1 MEYNKNNC
9 IFAPVNYTIGTMFAL
24 HHPFFL
30 AIPMFILACCSACR
44 DNGSGDY
51 TQEDMDTTDT
61 TASAVVVPPQ
71 SGDEQ
76 LKIRTDSYTPIILKD
91 AEGNLS
97 HAMRSILRKNSLV
110 KTYYQRVGCSI
121 DTCKQEWVTFTAIQY
136 PKDTILQRWAASVV
150 GQFYHEASRG
160 LDIMVN
166 GPKSETNSDGEMSLL
181 NTGCSP
187 YNGVLNEGAKA
198 MFDYY
203 QANIWII
210 GKNRVD
216 EHGPTGRY
224 GCALYCC
231 WLSQEVASYFVA
243 YSTETQLPSEH
254 YVVSFD
260 RRTGKEMSFAD
271 IIKDDNVAE
280 LNDLVVDAAR
290 QRHYELLHSK
300 SNDHTIDKNEGDYSS
315 LVNIKHVG
323 FVENG
328 LAVSTGAL
336 PFDQLAYATHI
347 LIIPYEKVNHL
358 LVERF
363 RR

>member
-1 MEYNKNNC
+1 
-9 IFAPVNYTIGTMFAL
+9 MFAL

-30 AIPMFILACCSACR
+30 AIPMFILTCCSACQ
-44 DNGSGDY
+44 DNRSGDGDQDDIDLSDSS
-51 TQEDMDTTDT
+51 TST
-61 TASAVVVPPQ
+61 VVVPPKTD
-71 SGDEQ
+71 DEH
-76 LKIRTDSYTPIILKD
+76 LVISSDSYLPVILKD
-91 AEGNLS
+91 AEGNMS
-97 HAMRSILRKNSLV
+97 HATRSVLRKNSLV
-110 KTYYQRVGCSI
+110 KTYYQRIGCNN

-136 PKDTILQRWAASVV
+136 PKDTILQRWAAGVV
-150 GQFYHEASRG
+150 GQFYYDASRV
-160 LDIMVN
+160 LDIKVN
-166 GPKSETNSDGEMSLL
+166 GQKSETNSDGEMVLL

-187 YNGVLNEGAKA
+187 YSGELNDGGKA

-203 QANIWII
+203 QARLWVI
-210 GKNRVD
+210 GKHRTE
-216 EHGPTGRY
+216 EHGPSGRY
-224 GCALYCC
+224 GCTIYCC

-243 YSTETQLPSEH
+243 YSTEVQKPSEH

-290 QRHYELLHSK
+290 QRHYELLRSK
-300 SNDHTIDKNEGDYSS
+300 NSELTIDKNEGDYSAM
-315 LVNIKHVG
+315 LDLNHVG

-336 PFDQLAYATHI
+336 PFDQLAQATHI

>member
-1 MEYNKNNC
+1 
-9 IFAPVNYTIGTMFAL
+9 MFAL

-30 AIPMFILACCSACR
+30 AIPMFILTCCSACQNNR
-44 DNGSGDY
+44 SGDGDQDDIDLSDSS
-51 TQEDMDTTDT
+51 TST
-61 TASAVVVPPQ
+61 VVVPPKTN
-71 SGDEQ
+71 DEH
-76 LKIRTDSYTPIILKD
+76 LVISSDSYSPVILKD
-91 AEGNLS
+91 AEGNMS
-97 HAMRSILRKNSLV
+97 HATRSVLRKNSLV
-110 KTYYQRVGCSI
+110 KTYYQRVGCNN

-136 PKDTILQRWAASVV
+136 PKDTILQRWAAGVV
-150 GQFYHEASRG
+150 GQFYYDASRV
-160 LDIMVN
+160 LDIKVN
-166 GPKSETNSDGEMSLL
+166 GQKSETNSDGEMVLL

-187 YNGVLNEGAKA
+187 YSGELNDGGKA

-203 QANIWII
+203 QARLWVI
-210 GKNRVD
+210 GKHRTE
-216 EHGPTGRY
+216 EHGPSGRY
-224 GCALYCC
+224 GCTIYCC

-243 YSTETQLPSEH
+243 YSTEVQKPSEH

-290 QRHYELLHSK
+290 LRHYELLRSK
-300 SNDHTIDKNEGDYSS
+300 NSELTIDKNEGDYSAM
-315 LVNIKHVG
+315 LDLNHVG

-336 PFDQLAYATHI
+336 PFDQLAQATHI

>member
-1 MEYNKNNC
+1 
-9 IFAPVNYTIGTMFAL
+9 MFAL

-30 AIPMFILACCSACR
+30 AIPMFILTCCSACQNNR
-44 DNGSGDY
+44 SGDGDQDDIDLSDSS
-51 TQEDMDTTDT
+51 TST
-61 TASAVVVPPQ
+61 VVVPPKTN
-71 SGDEQ
+71 DEH
-76 LKIRTDSYTPIILKD
+76 LVISSDSYSPVILKD
-91 AEGNLS
+91 AEGNMS
-97 HAMRSILRKNSLV
+97 HATRSVLRKNSLV
-110 KTYYQRVGCSI
+110 KTYYQRVGCNN

-136 PKDTILQRWAASVV
+136 PKDTILQRWAAGVV
-150 GQFYHEASRG
+150 GQFYYDASRV
-160 LDIMVN
+160 LDIKVN
-166 GPKSETNSDGEMSLL
+166 GQKSETNSDGEMVLL

-187 YNGVLNEGAKA
+187 YSGELNDGGKA

-203 QANIWII
+203 QARLWVI
-210 GKNRVD
+210 GKYRTED
-216 EHGPTGRY
+216 HGPSGRY
-224 GCALYCC
+224 GCTIYCC

-243 YSTETQLPSEH
+243 YSTEVQKPSEH

-290 QRHYELLHSK
+290 QRHYELLRSK
-300 SNDHTIDKNEGDYSS
+300 NSELTIDKNEGDYSAM
-315 LVNIKHVG
+315 LDLNHVG

-336 PFDQLAYATHI
+336 PFDQLAQTTHI

>member
-1 MEYNKNNC
+1 
-9 IFAPVNYTIGTMFAL
+9 MFAL

-30 AIPMFILACCSACR
+30 AIPMFILTCCSACQNNR
-44 DNGSGDY
+44 SGDGDQDDIDLSDSS
-51 TQEDMDTTDT
+51 TST
-61 TASAVVVPPQ
+61 VVVPPKTD
-71 SGDEQ
+71 DEH
-76 LKIRTDSYTPIILKD
+76 LVISSDSYLPVILKD
-91 AEGNLS
+91 AEGNMS
-97 HAMRSILRKNSLV
+97 HATRSVLRKNSLV
-110 KTYYQRVGCSI
+110 KTYYQRVGCNN

-136 PKDTILQRWAASVV
+136 PKDTILQRWAAGVV
-150 GQFYHEASRG
+150 GQFYYDASRV
-160 LDIMVN
+160 LDIKVN
-166 GPKSETNSDGEMSLL
+166 GQKSETNSDGEMVLL

-187 YNGVLNEGAKA
+187 YSGELNDGGKA

-203 QANIWII
+203 QARLWVI
-210 GKNRVD
+210 GKHRTE
-216 EHGPTGRY
+216 EHGPSGRY
-224 GCALYCC
+224 GCTIYCC

-243 YSTETQLPSEH
+243 YSTEVQKPSEH

-280 LNDLVVDAAR
+280 LNDLVVNAAR
-290 QRHYELLHSK
+290 QRHYELLRSK
-300 SNDHTIDKNEGDYSS
+300 NSELTIDKNEGDYSAM
-315 LVNIKHVG
+315 LDLNHVG

-336 PFDQLAYATHI
+336 PFDQLAQATHI

>member
-1 MEYNKNNC
+1 
-9 IFAPVNYTIGTMFAL
+9 MFAL

-30 AIPMFILACCSACR
+30 AIPMFILTCCSACQNNR
-44 DNGSGDY
+44 SGDGDQDDIDLSDSS
-51 TQEDMDTTDT
+51 TST
-61 TASAVVVPPQ
+61 VVVPPKTN
-71 SGDEQ
+71 DEH
-76 LKIRTDSYTPIILKD
+76 LVISSDSYSPVILKD
-91 AEGNLS
+91 AEGNMS
-97 HAMRSILRKNSLV
+97 HATRSVLRKNSLV
-110 KTYYQRVGCSI
+110 KTYYQRVGCNN

-136 PKDTILQRWAASVV
+136 PKDTILQRWAAGVV
-150 GQFYHEASRG
+150 GQFYYDASRV
-160 LDIMVN
+160 LDIKVN
-166 GPKSETNSDGEMSLL
+166 GQKSETNSDGEMVLL

-187 YNGVLNEGAKA
+187 YSGELNDGGKA

-203 QANIWII
+203 QARLWVI
-210 GKNRVD
+210 GKHRTE
-216 EHGPTGRY
+216 EHGPSGRY
-224 GCALYCC
+224 GCTIYCC

-243 YSTETQLPSEH
+243 YSTEVQKPSEH

-290 QRHYELLHSK
+290 LCHYELLRSK
-300 SNDHTIDKNEGDYSS
+300 NSELTIDKNEGDYSAM
-315 LVNIKHVG
+315 LDLNHVG

-336 PFDQLAYATHI
+336 PFDQLAQATHI

>member
-1 MEYNKNNC
+1 
-9 IFAPVNYTIGTMFAL
+9 MFAL
-24 HHPFFL
+24 HHPLFL
-30 AIPMFILACCSACR
+30 AIPMFILTCCSACQ
-44 DNGSGDY
+44 DNRSGDGDQDAINLSDSS
-51 TQEDMDTTDT
+51 TST
-61 TASAVVVPPQ
+61 VVVPPKTN
-71 SGDEQ
+71 DEH
-76 LKIRTDSYTPIILKD
+76 LVISSDSYSPVILKD
-91 AEGNLS
+91 AEGNMS
-97 HAMRSILRKNSLV
+97 HATRSVLRKNSLV
-110 KTYYQRVGCSI
+110 KTYYQRVGCNN

-136 PKDTILQRWAASVV
+136 PKDTILQRWAAGVV
-150 GQFYHEASRG
+150 GQFYYDASRV
-160 LDIMVN
+160 LDIKVN
-166 GPKSETNSDGEMSLL
+166 GQKSETNSDGEMVLL

-187 YNGVLNEGAKA
+187 YSGELNDGGKA

-203 QANIWII
+203 QARLWVI
-210 GKNRVD
+210 GKHRTE
-216 EHGPTGRY
+216 EHGPSGRY
-224 GCALYCC
+224 GCTIYCC

-243 YSTETQLPSEH
+243 YSTEVQKPSEH

-290 QRHYELLHSK
+290 QRHYELLRSK
-300 SNDHTIDKNEGDYSS
+300 NSELTIDKNEGDYSAM
-315 LVNIKHVG
+315 LDLNHVG

-336 PFDQLAYATHI
+336 PFDQLAQATHI

>member
-1 MEYNKNNC
+1 
-9 IFAPVNYTIGTMFAL
+9 
-24 HHPFFL
+24 
-30 AIPMFILACCSACR
+30 MFILTCCSACQ
-44 DNGSGDY
+44 DNRSGDGDQDDIDLSDSS
-51 TQEDMDTTDT
+51 TST
-61 TASAVVVPPQ
+61 VVVPPKTD
-71 SGDEQ
+71 DEH
-76 LKIRTDSYTPIILKD
+76 LVISSDSYLPVILKD
-91 AEGNLS
+91 AEGNMS
-97 HAMRSILRKNSLV
+97 HATRSVLRKNSLV
-110 KTYYQRVGCSI
+110 KTYYQRIGCNN

-136 PKDTILQRWAASVV
+136 PKDTILQRWAAGVV
-150 GQFYHEASRG
+150 GQFYYDASRV
-160 LDIMVN
+160 LDIKVN
-166 GPKSETNSDGEMSLL
+166 GQKSETNSDGEMVLL

-187 YNGVLNEGAKA
+187 YSGELNDGGKA

-203 QANIWII
+203 QARLWVI
-210 GKNRVD
+210 GKHRTE
-216 EHGPTGRY
+216 EHGPSGRY
-224 GCALYCC
+224 GCTIYCC

-243 YSTETQLPSEH
+243 YSTEVQKPSEH

-290 QRHYELLHSK
+290 QRHYELLRSK
-300 SNDHTIDKNEGDYSS
+300 NSELTIDKNEGDYSAM
-315 LVNIKHVG
+315 LDLNHVG

-336 PFDQLAYATHI
+336 PFDQLAQATHI

>member
-1 MEYNKNNC
+1 
-9 IFAPVNYTIGTMFAL
+9 MFAL

-30 AIPMFILACCSACR
+30 AIPMFILTCCSACQ
-44 DNGSGDY
+44 DNRSGDGDQDDIDLSDSS
-51 TQEDMDTTDT
+51 TST
-61 TASAVVVPPQ
+61 VVVPPKTD
-71 SGDEQ
+71 DEH
-76 LKIRTDSYTPIILKD
+76 LVISSDSYLPVILKD
-91 AEGNLS
+91 AEGNMS
-97 HAMRSILRKNSLV
+97 HATRSVLRKNSLV
-110 KTYYQRVGCSI
+110 KTYYQRVGCNN

-136 PKDTILQRWAASVV
+136 PKDTILQRWAAGVV
-150 GQFYHEASRG
+150 GQFYYDASRV
-160 LDIMVN
+160 LDIKVN
-166 GPKSETNSDGEMSLL
+166 GQKSETNSDGEMVLL

-187 YNGVLNEGAKA
+187 YSGELNDGGKA

-203 QANIWII
+203 QARLWVI
-210 GKNRVD
+210 GKHRTE
-216 EHGPTGRY
+216 EHGPSGRY
-224 GCALYCC
+224 GCTIYCC

-243 YSTETQLPSEH
+243 YSTEVQKPSEH

-290 QRHYELLHSK
+290 QRHYELLRSK
-300 SNDHTIDKNEGDYSS
+300 NSELTIDKNEGDYSAM
-315 LVNIKHVG
+315 LDLNHVG

-336 PFDQLAYATHI
+336 PFDQLAQATHI